1 MSYNSE
7 NLTDQPALVTS
18 SGKIWLISG
27 GLLAFISSAVLF
39 PMMWLEP
46 PGVALGGIIA
56 IVALYAAMVV
66 VRITV
71 RPQRVRLAVL
81 AFLMMAIAIAFF
93 ISAGIV
99 TATEWNF

>member
-7 NLTDQPALVTS
+7 NLTDQPALTTS
-18 SGKIWLISG
+18 SGKIWLIAG

-56 IVALYAAMVV
+56 TVALYVAMVV
-66 VRITV
+66 VRIV
-71 RPQRVRLAVL
+71 VHRPRIKLAVL
-81 AFLMMAIAIAFF
+81 AFLMMAIAIVFF
-93 ISAGIV
+93 ITAGIV

>member
-7 NLTDQPALVTS
+7 NLTDQPALTTS
-18 SGKIWLISG
+18 SGKIWLIAG
-27 GLLAFISSAVLF
+27 GILALISSAVLF

-46 PGVALGGIIA
+46 PGAALGGIIA
-56 IVALYAAMVV
+56 VVVLYAAMVV
-66 VRITV
+66 VRVTV
-71 RPQRVRLAVL
+71 HRRRIRLAVL

>member
-1 MSYNSE
+1 MYDSP
-7 NLTDQPALVTS
+7 NLTDQPSLTTS
-18 SGKIWLISG
+18 SGKIWLIAG

-46 PGVALGGIIA
+46 PGVAIWGIIA
-56 IVALYAAMVV
+56 IVVLYVAMIV
-66 VRITV
+66 VRLTV
-71 RPQRVRLAVL
+71 DRQRVRLAVL

-93 ISAGIV
+93 ISAGII